1 MREYIKGYCRTN
13 LDDYKM
19 DDWPEVFVEV
29 PRIGE
34 YVRAKDDMYK
44 ELKVVQ
50 ITHTVND
57 DNEPIII
64 VELNR

>member
-1 MREYIKGYCRTN
+1 MIKGYCRTN

>member
-1 MREYIKGYCRTN
+1 MIKGYCRTN

-34 YVRAKDDMYK
+34 YVRAKEDMYK